1 MIEDE
6 FLIPPPEEKVLLSKP
21 AFPVVFQLGLLGLV
35 LTILFF
41 SFIPKVFLK
50 ITHSNDTWIDSPA
63 PISNIANLNEVITI
77 DLKDINLEAKSA
89 YVYDIKADRALYNK
103 EADLILPLASITKL
117 MTALMAEEL
126 ISGTTTVSVS
136 KAAIQQDGAS
146 GLNEGEKFSAK
157 ALTDYA
163 IIASSNDAAFA
174 LGATVGKA
182 IGGNN
187 PNKTF
192 VNGMNFRAK
201 ELGLVSLKFYNPTG
215 LDISPTEAGAY
226 GSARD
231 ITFLLKYIL
240 ENNPDLLTAT
250 TLQNTKIYNVDGAYH
265 DAENTDP
272 IIDKIPN
279 LLASKTGYTDL
290 AGGNLTVAFDAG
302 FNRPIIITVL
312 GSSYSGRF
320 KDVATL
326 VEIINMALLKQ

>member
-41 SFIPKVFLK
+41 SFIPKIFLK

-250 TLQNTKIYNVDGAYH
+250 TLQNTKIYNVAGAYH

-312 GSSYSGRF
+312 GSSYFGRF

>member
-187 PNKTF
+187 PNNTF
-192 VNGMNFRAK
+192 VNGMNYKAK
-201 ELGLVSLKFYNPTG
+201 ELGLVSLKFHNPTG
-215 LDISPTEAGAY
+215 LDISSTEAGAY

-231 ITFLLKYIL
+231 ITFLMKYIL

-326 VEIINMALLKQ
+326 VEIINTALLK